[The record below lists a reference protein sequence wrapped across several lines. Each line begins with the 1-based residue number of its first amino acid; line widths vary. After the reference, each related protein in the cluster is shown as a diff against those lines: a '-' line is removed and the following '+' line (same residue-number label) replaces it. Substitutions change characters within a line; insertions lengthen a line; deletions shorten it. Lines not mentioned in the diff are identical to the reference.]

1 MADVDPL
8 HVKRRLFWHGILLF
22 FLGLVTGLFV
32 QSMRN
37 PRLGLSAHVGTVMS
51 GMFLAVVGAAWPE
64 VRLAEGA
71 ASATFWLTL
80 YGMYVSS
87 AGLVLAAILGTSQ
100 TTPLAGAGFSG
111 PAWQEAL
118 VAFALIS
125 GGVAA
130 LFSCVGLLWGLR
142 RRTME

>member
-1 MADVDPL
+1 LIATDI
-8 HVKRRLFWHGILLF
+8 KRRLFWHGVVLF

-51 GMFLAVVGAAWPE
+51 GMFLAIVGALWPE
-64 VRLAEGA
+64 VRLAESV
-71 ASATFWLTL
+71 ASATYWLTL

-87 AGLVLAAILGTSQ
+87 AGLVLAAVFGTNQ
-100 TTPLAGAGFSG
+100 TTPLAGAEIQG
-111 PAWQEAL
+111 PPWQEAV

-142 RRTME
+142 RQPPP